1 NILGTD
7 PTVDDSKLDPDND
20 GIPTAWEWKWD
31 YDPFTWD
38 DHERLDPDL
47 DGLSN
52 IEEYQ
57 MEKWFANPFIQNIY
71 YEVDVMEQGGLFDP
85 PHYLYEESKQGV
97 IERFAEHNIKC
108 FFDDGWP
115 DTPANGGGQLV
126 PHYEKVSFDSGMMLR
141 FYNSYFPDERKG
153 IFRYLVIG
161 HGGGFASPSKNNMP
175 DTVEISYLPSMF
187 YKPALQLF
195 NFALMGLVPT
205 QRGKRIAVG
214 SLILHETT
222 HTCSISRQTC
232 EFEGIDNISYGFYLF
247 PNKQYK
253 ATWGQYHSI
262 MNYMYTNGLK
272 TFDLSSGENGP
283 PYDQDDWGMMFV
295 GHFQYNM
302 NFFPESNGGNSAV
315 QSEWIVPEYRYD
327 ANLTKQFIDLVGG
340 YSPIDP
346 VKVNWSVYKANE
358 NRDQPFA
365 REIKVFAQPKIKTT
379 RQWVL
384 FAEGVVDAQGMLQF
398 YSYADVVEEVIG

>member
-1 NILGTD
+1 
-7 PTVDDSKLDPDND
+7 VDDSKLDPDND

-71 YEVDVMEQGGLFDP
+71 YEVDVMERGGLFDP
-85 PHYLYEESKQGV
+85 PHYFFEESKEGI

-115 DTPANGGGQLV
+115 NSPINGGGQLL
-126 PHYEKVSFDSGMMLR
+126 PHIEKISQDSGMILQ

-161 HGGGFASPSKNNMP
+161 HGGGFQHTAKNNVY
-175 DTVEISYLPSMF
+175 DCTQIAYISAKF
-187 YKPALQLF
+187 KPIQNIY
-195 NFALMGLVPT
+195 NFVLMGTVPT
-205 QRGKRIAVG
+205 ERGKRVQLG
-214 SLILHETT
+214 SLILHEMA
-222 HTCSISRQTC
+222 HSCSIDADSC
-232 EFEGIDNISYGFYLF
+232 AFEGIDNISYGLYIL

-253 ATWGQYHSI
+253 QTWGQYVSVL
-262 MNYMYTNGLK
+262 NYLYCNSPK
-272 TFDLSSGENGP
+272 VFDLSNGQNGP
-283 PYDQDDWGMMFV
+283 PYDQNDWGYMFV
-295 GHFQYNM
+295 GHFQYNSVLIEE
-302 NFFPESNGGNSAV
+302 PYYSPQGGRELI
-315 QSEWIVPEYRYD
+315 QTEWRVTNYEYD
-327 ANLTKQFIDLVGG
+327 ENLTKQFIQSTGE
-340 YSPIDP
+340 YSPIEP
-346 VKVNWSVYKANE
+346 VKVNWSVYRLIDRE
-358 NRDQPFA
+358 NNPTL
-365 REIKVFAQPKIKTT
+365 REIVVFAQPKIKTT

-384 FAEGVVDAQGMLQF
+384 YQNGDIDSEGNLIF
-398 YSYADVVEEVIG
+398 YSYDALLKEKTK